1 MARDRVVHLPEG
13 ESRLVIDAPVGGA
26 GAGRSVVVLGH
37 GAGGGPGARDLSAIA
52 GALCSDGHLVLR
64 FVQPYRVAGR
74 KVPGPAAGLDA
85 AMASLVEWLRSRSA
99 GALRLADRPLVL
111 GGRSSG
117 ARVACRTSR
126 TLGAVGVVCLAFPL
140 RPPGRP
146 EVTRID
152 ELARSVRPTLVLQGS
167 ADVFGDAASVRRELR
182 IVAAD
187 DGIEVVEIE
196 RAGHELTIGRS
207 AIASVPVLAVEATRV
222 FLDALAPR

>member
-1 MARDRVVHLPEG
+1 MVRERLVPLAQGDA
-13 ESRLVIDAPVGGA
+13 RLVIDAPVGGA

-37 GAGGGPGARDLSAIA
+37 GAGGGPGARDLA
-52 GALCSDGHLVLR
+52 ALAAALSGDGHLVIR

-74 KVPGPAAGLDA
+74 KVPGPAGGLDA
-85 AMASLVEWLRSRSA
+85 AMTSLVEWLRGRGA

-117 ARVACRTSR
+117 ARVACRTSHR
-126 TLGAVGVVCLAFPL
+126 LGAAGVICLAFPL

-152 ELARSVRPTLVLQGS
+152 ELAGSVRPTLVLQGS
-167 ADVFGDAASVRRELR
+167 TDVFGDATALRRELR

-207 AIASVPVLAVEATRV
+207 ASASVPTLAVEAARAFV
-222 FLDALAPR
+222 DAVAPA